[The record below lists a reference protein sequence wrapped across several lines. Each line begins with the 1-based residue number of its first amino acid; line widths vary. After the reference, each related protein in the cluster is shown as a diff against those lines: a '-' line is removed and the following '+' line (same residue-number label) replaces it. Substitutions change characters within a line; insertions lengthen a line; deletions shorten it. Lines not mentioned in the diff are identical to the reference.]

1 MVQLLEKKTQT
12 QLPISTR
19 FEKVLRDMFDNV
31 CQAIEDIDGTQLQEQ
46 CWTKSP
52 QNQWIHA
59 ENNENNN
66 GIIYIDKAL
75 NSGNVFEK
83 VGINYVSMQGELP
96 PGMTFQGTD
105 AVMTEPSNGE
115 TNGKGT
121 SFFATSTSVVINAN
135 NPMVPT
141 AHVNYRYFQLGDGT
155 EPGSWWFGGGG
166 DLTPIYLF
174 EEDAIHFHRIHKE
187 ACDKHNP
194 EFYPRFKK
202 WCDEYFYLHHRGE
215 SRGVGGIFFDNL
227 QSENVEDLSA
237 FVKTCSEAFIP
248 AYMPIIEK
256 RKDMEFTE
264 QNKYWQRLRRGRY
277 AEFIL
282 LHDRGV
288 RFGLASGIVN
298 TQSVLNC
305 MPGNAFWNY
314 DDQPEI
320 GSPEAKLVE
329 ILKNPREWV

>member
-1 MVQLLEKKTQT
+1 MVQLIENTAVKQ
-12 QLPISTR
+12 ICVSTKI
-19 FEKVLRDMFDNV
+19 EKVLRVMFDNV
-31 CQAIEDIDGTQLQEQ
+31 CQAIEEIDGTQLQEQ
-46 CWTKSP
+46 HWTRDEKG
-52 QNQWIHA
+52 QWIA
-59 ENNENNN
+59 GENNN

-75 NSGNVFEK
+75 RNGEVFEK

-96 PGMTFQGTD
+96 PGMSFLGTD
-105 AVMTEPSNGE
+105 AVMSESVNGE
-115 TNGKGT
+115 ESEKGT
-121 SFFATSTSVVINAN
+121 SFFATSTSVVINAR

-174 EEDAIHFHRIHKE
+174 EEDAVHFHQVHKQ

-202 WCDEYFYLHHRGE
+202 WCDQYFYLPHRNEG
-215 SRGVGGIFFDNL
+215 RGIGGIFFENL
-227 QSENVEDLSA
+227 QDDNVETL
-237 FVKTCSEAFIP
+237 FPFIKTCSEAFIP
-248 AYMPIIEK
+248 AYIPIVEK

-264 QNKYWQRLRRGRY
+264 QNKNWQRLRRGRY

-282 LHDRGV
+282 MHDRGV

-305 MPGNAFWNY
+305 MPGEAFWNY
-314 DDQPEI
+314 NDEPVAD
-320 GSPEAKLVE
+320 SPEAKLVE
-329 ILKNPREWV
+329 VLKNPRNWE

>member
-1 MVQLLEKKTQT
+1 MVQILENSVAT
-12 QLPISTR
+12 QLSISNKI
-19 FEKVLRDMFDNV
+19 EKFLRDMFENV
-31 CQAIEDIDGTQLQEQ
+31 CQTVEEIDGNQLHEHH
-46 CWTKSP
+46 WTRDEKG
-52 QNQWIHA
+52 QWIQG
-59 ENNENNN
+59 ENSN

-75 NSGNVFEK
+75 RNGNVFEK

-96 PGMTFQGTD
+96 PGMTFQGSD
-105 AVMTEPSNGE
+105 AVIADSENG
-115 TNGKGT
+115 TADKKGT
-121 SFFATSTSVVINAN
+121 PFFATSTSVVINAL

-155 EPGSWWFGGGG
+155 QPGSWWFGGGG

-174 EEDAIHFHRIHKE
+174 EEDAIHFHQVHKE
-187 ACDKHNP
+187 ACDQHNP

-202 WCDEYFYLHHRGE
+202 WCDEYFYLPHRGE
-215 SRGVGGIFFDNL
+215 CRGVGGVFFDYL
-227 QSENVEDLSA
+227 QDHDVETLFS

-248 AYMPIIEK
+248 AYIPIVEK
-256 RKDMEFTE
+256 RKDMKFTE

-305 MPGNAFWNY
+305 MPGEAFWNY
-314 DDQPEI
+314 HDQPATD
-320 GSPEAKLVE
+320 SQEAMLLNV
-329 ILKNPREWV
+329 LRNPQEWV